1 MPGCAECGHQP
12 ESLSRAQILAVVPE
26 LAGEHARLLTS
37 ASPENLRARPR
48 AGSWSALEYGCH
60 VRDLLRVQRE
70 RILLAQAE
78 DVPRF
83 ATMRREERVAEDRY
97 NEQDPAAVAV
107 ELAAAAAAVTEVL
120 AGLDDAGW
128 LLTGVYNWPER
139 AVRSVE
145 WIARR
150 TTHELAHHLFDERRL
165 LSPTP

>member
-1 MPGCAECGHQP
+1 MPGCAECGHDH
-12 ESLSRAQILAVVPE
+12 ESLLRAEILAVLPE
-26 LAGEHARLLTS
+26 LAGAHARLLTS
-37 ASPENLRARPR
+37 VSPEVLRAHPR

-60 VRDLLRVQRE
+60 VRDVLRVQRE

-97 NEQDPAAVAV
+97 NEQDPSAVAA
-107 ELAAAAAAVTEVL
+107 ELTAAAAALAEVL

-128 LLTGVYNWPER
+128 LRTGVYNWPER

-145 WIARR
+145 WIGRH

-165 LSPTP
+165 LS